1 VREFDSIVRMTSS
14 PSSPDVLIVGG
25 GIAGLV
31 AANRAAQLGLTTL
44 VLEKGTDE
52 RYPCSSRWTGGTF
65 HIAYTDVASPAAEL
79 RQVIDCAT
87 AGFADPDV
95 SAAVAD
101 DGIRLV
107 RWLRDEGIKFLN
119 LGKYHT
125 FVLAPPSRTGPGL
138 DWEGRGGDVML
149 RTLEA
154 NLIKRGGALRRGA
167 RASALALNEDG
178 SVRIEVDGGP
188 SVQARAVVLADGGF
202 PADLQLLTQ
211 HVSPAADK
219 LQQRNAGTATGD
231 ALRMARAV
239 GAATVGMK
247 AFYGHLLSR
256 DALTNPRL
264 WPRPY
269 LDALAVAGIVVGR
282 DGRRFADEGEGG
294 VHLANAVA
302 QLDDPLGTTLVFDSA
317 IWAGP
322 GASPLIPANPHLPQ
336 AGGTMFSAPTIREL
350 AVAMDVPA
358 DALQSTVNAHNK
370 AVATRSTAA
379 LQPRRR
385 TDKHEPWAI
394 AKAPFYG
401 VPLCSGI
408 TNTMGGIVVD
418 GQGAVLDSQRQRI
431 RNVYAAGAATG
442 GLEGG
447 PEYGYVGGLVKAVF
461 GLRAAEAI
469 AAAGRG

>member
-1 VREFDSIVRMTSS
+1 MSSS
-14 PSSPDVLIVGG
+14 PSSPDVLVVGG

-31 AANRAAQLGLTTL
+31 AANRAAQLGLVAL

-52 RYPCSSRWTGGTF
+52 RYACSSRWTGGTF
-65 HIAYTDVASPAAEL
+65 HIAYTDVATPAAQL
-79 RQVIDCAT
+79 REVIDRAT
-87 AGFADPDV
+87 AGFADKEV
-95 SAAVAD
+95 AGAVAD

-107 RWLRDEGIKFLN
+107 RWLREEGIKFLN
-119 LGKYHT
+119 LGKHHT

-154 NLIKRGGALRRGA
+154 NLVKRGGTLRRGA
-167 RASALALNEDG
+167 RASAIALEDDG
-178 SVRIEVDGGP
+178 SVRV
-188 SVQARAVVLADGGF
+188 SVEGAPAVRARAVVLADGGF
-202 PADLQLLTQ
+202 PADVDLLVQ
-211 HVSPAADK
+211 HVGPAAAK
-219 LQQRNAGTATGD
+219 LQQRNAGTARGD
-231 ALRMARAV
+231 AMRMASAV
-239 GAATVGMK
+239 GAATVGTK

-256 DALTNPRL
+256 DALHNPRL

-269 LDALAVAGIVVGR
+269 VDALAVAGIVVGR

-294 VHLANAVA
+294 VFLANAVA
-302 QLDDPLGTTLVFDSA
+302 QLDDPLSTTLVFDSA

-336 AGGTMFSAPTIREL
+336 AGGTMHSAPTVRAL
-350 AVAMDVPA
+350 AAAIGVPA
-358 DALQSTVNAHNK
+358 DALQQTVNAHNE
-370 AVATRSTAA
+370 AVATRSTGS
-379 LQPRRR
+379 LQPPRRA
-385 TDKHEPWAI
+385 DKHEPWAI
-394 AKAPFYG
+394 AKPPFYG

-408 TNTMGGIVVD
+408 TNTMGGLVVD
-418 GQGAVLDSQRQRI
+418 GHGAVLDGERRRV
-431 RNVYAAGAATG
+431 RNLYAAGATTG

-469 AAAGRG
+469 AAARS